1 MVTCAF
7 FNTSQNTNMGLTS
20 AQIKR
25 LRAESHRL
33 NLKPVIIIGQK
44 GLSDNL
50 HNEIDG
56 ALLHH
61 ELIKLRIPALDKAGK
76 RELGLLI
83 CARHEA
89 ELIQGIG
96 NVIVIYR
103 CNPEINRFAA
113 LVG

>member
-1 MVTCAF
+1 MRVFLTPAD
-7 FNTSQNTNMGLTS
+7 TKLMQLTS

-44 GLSDNL
+44 GMSDNL
-50 HNEIDG
+50 HNEIDL
-56 ALLHH
+56 ALSHH
-61 ELIKLRIPALDKAGK
+61 ELLKLRIPGLEKNDK
-76 RELGLLI
+76 RELAQQI

-89 ELIQGIG
+89 QLIQSIG

-103 CNPEINRFAA
+103 ANPEINRFATV
-113 LVG
+113 VG